1 MFGENASFI
10 KSVEIDD
17 SVFQCELDC
26 SEKYLLQLERSTD
39 NETWQWKVIKKSDV
53 LWNSTSNWGK
63 TMMATNNDK
72 SGDVIKELQ
81 DTITELNNRIV
92 TLEVEKENV
101 EAAKEN
107 VEAEKKEAK
116 SDEDEEK

>member
-39 NETWQWKVIKKSDV
+39 NETWQWKVMKKSDV

-72 SGDVIKELQ
+72 SNNVIEELQ
-81 DTITELNNRIV
+81 QSITELNNRIV
-92 TLEVEKENV
+92 ELEVE
-101 EAAKEN
+101 KEN